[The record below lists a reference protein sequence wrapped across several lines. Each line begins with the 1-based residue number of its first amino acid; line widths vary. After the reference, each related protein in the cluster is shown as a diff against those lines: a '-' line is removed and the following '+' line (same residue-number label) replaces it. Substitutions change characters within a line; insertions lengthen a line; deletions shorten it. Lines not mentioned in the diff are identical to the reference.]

1 MKMAK
6 TILSRVE
13 NIAPVKGMIGKKRID
28 KLKKAVENRN
38 RRVRYTVKKMTGE
51 WNEENYLK
59 LVRGQ
64 YVPPAVRV
72 DFSKIR
78 SIKDYN
84 ALMRMLEADKTKEWK
99 DTRLNNMRNWLANSI
114 KRSIWIDEEDDPEL
128 FEKIYSMSEQEILRY
143 RMEHPE
149 LIKEIFEYYV
159 DDDLIDA
166 DDRDFMWNKMRQTLG
181 LKGDKTSDMFAI

>member
-6 TILSRVE
+6 TILSKVE

-72 DFSKIR
+72 DFSKVR

-181 LKGDKTSDMFAI
+181 LKGEKTSDVFAI

>member
-6 TILSRVE
+6 TILSKVE

-166 DDRDFMWNKMRQTLG
+166 DDRDVMWNKMRQTLG

>member
-1 MKMAK
+1 MAK
-6 TILSRVE
+6 IILSRVE
-13 NIAPVKGMIGKKRID
+13 NIAPVKGMIGKKRIE

-72 DFSKIR
+72 DFSKVT

-99 DTRLNNMRNWLANSI
+99 ETRLNNMRNWLANSI

-128 FEKIYSMSEQEILRY
+128 FEKIRNMSEQDILRY
-143 RMEHPE
+143 RMEHPD
-149 LIKEIFEYYV
+149 LVKRIFEYYV

-166 DDRDFMWNKMRQTLG
+166 DDRDVMWNKTREALG
-181 LKGDKTSDMFAI
+181 LPGNKSSDMFAI

>member
-1 MKMAK
+1 MAK
-6 TILSRVE
+6 TILSKVS
-13 NIAPVKGMIGKKRID
+13 NIQPVKGMIGKTRIA

-38 RRVRYTVKKMTGE
+38 RRVRYTVKKLTGE
-51 WNEENYLK
+51 WSEANYLK

-78 SIKDYN
+78 SVKDYN
-84 ALMRMLEADKTKEWK
+84 ALMRMLEADKTQEWK
-99 DTRLNNMRNWLANSI
+99 DVRLNSMRSWMKNSI

-128 FEKIYSMSEQEILRY
+128 FEKISKMSEKEILQY
-143 RMEHPE
+143 RLSNPG

-166 DDRDFMWNKMRQTLG
+166 DDRDIMWNRLRKAFG
-181 LKGDKTSDMFAI
+181 LKGEMGSNVYAI

>member
-1 MKMAK
+1 MAK
-6 TILSRVE
+6 TILSKVS
-13 NIAPVKGMIGKKRID
+13 NIAPIKGMIGKKRIAE
-28 KLKKAVENRN
+28 LKKAVENRN

-72 DFSKIR
+72 DFSKVT

-99 DTRLNNMRNWLANSI
+99 ETRLNNMRNWLANSI

-128 FEKIYSMSEQEILRY
+128 FEKIRNMSEQDILRY
-143 RMEHPE
+143 RMEHPS
-149 LIKEIFEYYV
+149 LVKRIFEYYV

-166 DDRDFMWNKMRQTLG
+166 DDRDIMWNKTREALG
-181 LKGDKTSDMFAI
+181 LPGNKSSDMFAI